1 MTIQKID
8 RNLKTRVRVEQAVQT
23 FAPRQKFTTRE
34 VALILGQT
42 SLPVVRHHLVQM
54 WGHKQLGRTDRGGSV
69 LWNRKGSK

>member
-8 RNLKTRVRVEQAVQT
+8 KDLKMRCQVERAVQT

-34 VALILGQT
+34 VALILGQP

-69 LWNRKGSK
+69 LWNRKASK